1 MGKWLLN
8 LSFIAPHTYFF
19 SDRCWRQNG
28 KQGFQECVHTLQINP
43 ETFTGRLLSWLANK
57 ERRPAA
63 FIRLACPIWYDQ
75 ESLALKGN
83 SQCLWEAAAH
93 GLFRQR
99 CVSLSLTRGWWEILR
114 IVCVF
119 VEGEK
124 RDWVSVCQIADV
136 VVCEC
141 VKLRREF
148 MRWHLVSCLTFP
160 VSQGSSFKN
169 NAEEKPPTTDN
180 WNATKKKKKKKKK
193 TPGAVCWWLN
203 YCRSSRLETEG
214 EMCEWLYSACS
225 RHISPTGLLYPS
237 ISQHSSQ

>member
-1 MGKWLLN
+1 MC
-8 LSFIAPHTYFF
+8 PH
-19 SDRCWRQNG
+19 S
-28 KQGFQECVHTLQINP
+28 KINP

-75 ESLALKGN
+75 ESPALKGN

-114 IVCVF
+114 IVCVC
-119 VEGEK
+119 VCGRRKERLGEC
-124 RDWVSVCQIADV
+124 VSDRRRGCLW
-136 VVCEC
+136 VCET
-141 VKLRREF
+141 KEF

-180 WNATKKKKKKKKK
+180 WNATKKKKKKKK

-214 EMCEWLYSACS
+214 EMCEWLHSACS

-237 ISQHSSQ
+237 ISQHCSQ